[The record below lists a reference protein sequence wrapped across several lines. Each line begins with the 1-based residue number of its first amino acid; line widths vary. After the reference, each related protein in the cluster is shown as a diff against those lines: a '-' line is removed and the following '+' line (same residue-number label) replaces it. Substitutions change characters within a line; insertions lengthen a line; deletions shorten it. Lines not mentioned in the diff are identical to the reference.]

1 LATEITLNPQL
12 NLIERC
18 KRQEMNALQDFY
30 TQNYQSV
37 FNTAN
42 FILRDKVEAED
53 VMQETFITAYDRLDD
68 LEDTSKV
75 ESWLKAIARNK
86 SLNQIKKR
94 KHWSDFEEEKEVV
107 EASSEDHAFEEV
119 DLTYIY
125 KCIGALPEGYRVI
138 LTLYLLEG
146 LDHDEIS
153 SYLGISGSTS
163 RSQYTRA
170 RQKLRELIENN
181 NERFA

>member
-1 LATEITLNPQL
+1 
-12 NLIERC
+12 
-18 KRQEMNALQDFY
+18 MNALQDFY

-53 VMQETFITAYDRLDD
+53 VMQETFITAFDRLND
-68 LEDTSKV
+68 LEDVSKA
-75 ESWLKAIARNK
+75 EGWLKAIARNK

-94 KHWSDFEEEKEVV
+94 KHWSDLEDHETVTPVEEEG
-107 EASSEDHAFEEV
+107 SFEDV

-125 KCIGALPEGYRVI
+125 KCIGELPEGYRVI

-153 SYLGISGSTS
+153 AYLGITGSTS

-170 RQKLRELIENN
+170 RQKLRELIEQD